1 MLRKDIRPE
10 KNRLREE
17 MKVFRREMS
26 AAGKEKK
33 DAAIRRGILSLKE
46 YQNCGTLITFVS
58 TAIEVDTKG
67 LIEQALCD
75 GKKVAVPYCVD
86 GTRLM
91 EFYYIRGLDDLSP
104 RTFGV
109 LEPDPARCEK
119 LGETQNSLCIVPGLG
134 FDHHGYRLG
143 YGKGYYDR
151 FLSRYD
157 GFKLGVVYEG
167 CLKMRLPH
175 GYFDVAVDL
184 LITEKRRKKPIR
196 LPHRRKTDHR
206 PEK

>member
-17 MKVFRREMS
+17 MKAFRREMS
-26 AAGKEKK
+26 PTGKEKK

-46 YQNCGTLITFVS
+46 YQNCDTLITFVS

-119 LGETQNSLCIVPGLG
+119 LGKKLYFPPLSLCGDNAAMIAAQAY
-134 FDHHGYRLG
+134 HEYNA
-143 YGKGYYDR
+143 
-151 FLSRYD
+151 
-157 GFKLGVVYEG
+157 GVRAGMELNAAASMPMDEVEWNF
-167 CLKMRLPH
+167 R
-175 GYFDVAVDL
+175 
-184 LITEKRRKKPIR
+184 
-196 LPHRRKTDHR
+196 
-206 PEK
+206 